1 MTTKVDDG
9 REPRGGL
16 TPKVSPHLFIEKKNK
31 TTNRQER
38 FHRDDLPEEAVRE
51 QKKISQF
58 SHLLI
63 EIRTDPARG
72 EKPLLGLSISLK
84 GRSFF
89 DPESVR

>member
-51 QKKISQF
+51 QKKHRNFHTS
-58 SHLLI
+58 
-63 EIRTDPARG
+63 
-72 EKPLLGLSISLK
+72 
-84 GRSFF
+84 
-89 DPESVR
+89 